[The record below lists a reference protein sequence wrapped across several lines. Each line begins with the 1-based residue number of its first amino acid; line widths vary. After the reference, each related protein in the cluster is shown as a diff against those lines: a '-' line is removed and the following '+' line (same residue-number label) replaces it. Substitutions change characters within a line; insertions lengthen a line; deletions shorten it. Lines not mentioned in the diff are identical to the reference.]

1 MMTTTPF
8 ITTRSAKTRRLRL
21 AIGFLALLLLA
32 AALTIIW
39 VTQTPALR
47 PEALAALHSD
57 EQVQVHGG
65 PWFVFWPSHG
75 TPDIGLI
82 LYPGGRVDFRAYAPA
97 AHAIAAQGYPVI
109 IVPMPLN
116 LAVLAPNKASQVMAA
131 YPQIQR
137 WFLAGHSLGGTM
149 AARFVHRHPDA
160 VAGLILWASYPA
172 PEDSLATFMTLSVT
186 SIYATRDGLVA
197 ADEIQASRA
206 LLPPDTA
213 FIPVPGGNHTQFGWY
228 ELQAGDQ
235 PATISYAEQQ
245 EAVVR
250 ATLRA
255 LGSRM

>member
-1 MMTTTPF
+1 MTTRTK
-8 ITTRSAKTRRLRL
+8 RGRLLRL
-21 AIGFLALLLLA
+21 AAGILLLLLVG

-39 VTQTPALR
+39 VTQTPTLR

-65 PWFVFWPSHG
+65 PWFVFWPTHG
-75 TPDIGLI
+75 TPDTALI
-82 LYPGGRVDFRAYAPA
+82 FYPGGRVDFRAYAPA

-131 YPQIQR
+131 YPQIHR

-160 VAGLILWASYPA
+160 VAGLVLWAAYPA
-172 PEDSLATFMTLSVT
+172 AEDSLAALAELSVT
-186 SIYATRDGLVA
+186 SIYGTRDGLVS

-213 FIPVPGGNHTQFGWY
+213 FIPIPGGNHTQFGWY

-235 PATISYAEQQ
+235 PATISYGEQQ

-250 ATLRA
+250 ATLQA
-255 LGSRM
+255 LHSGM